1 MSDNVAQQPAAPEAS
16 EQQSSGGVAVG
27 GIGAPAAA
35 KPAEPPK
42 PLKIKHAEFKSE
54 DEAWAEIERGRQANK
69 LMAEANRRLAQSSKH
84 EKDWEDLRSE
94 VKTKRDAKKVIERLG
109 LSKEEA
115 VEVFG
120 RWLYN
125 EEVVAREMSPEQRR
139 IRELEAEVNKTK
151 EAREAEERKQQEAA
165 REAAAQQEEA
175 KLREEFTK
183 ALQAKRIP
191 PTRLAIRRIANYM
204 AAYAAQGVEVPV
216 DRAIDLVME
225 DYRTEF
231 GEMFDE
237 LEPDQLIEKLGKER
251 FMKLAK
257 KISGWALK
265 RSQPQQPQEV
275 IQKRVEKPSKESKM
289 TPQEFQA
296 YMRGIR

>member
-1 MSDNVAQQPAAPEAS
+1 MSDNVTQAPAPNAES
-16 EQQSSGGVAVG
+16 TESGGGTGTVG
-27 GIGAPAAA
+27 GIGTPAQA
-35 KPAEPPK
+35 KPEAPK
-42 PLKIKHAEFKSE
+42 TLKIKNAEFKSE

-69 LMAEANRRLAQSSKH
+69 LMAEANRRLAQSSKQ

-151 EAREAEERKQQEAA
+151 EAREAEERKKAEEA
-165 REAAAQQEEA
+165 REAAAQQEEV

-225 DYRTEF
+225 DYNTEY

-237 LEPDQLIEKLGKER
+237 LDADGIKAKLGHER

-265 RSQPQQPQEV
+265 RAQPQQPQQEV
-275 IQKRVEKPSKESKM
+275 VPKRTEKQEKSDKM

-296 YMRGIR
+296 YMRGLR